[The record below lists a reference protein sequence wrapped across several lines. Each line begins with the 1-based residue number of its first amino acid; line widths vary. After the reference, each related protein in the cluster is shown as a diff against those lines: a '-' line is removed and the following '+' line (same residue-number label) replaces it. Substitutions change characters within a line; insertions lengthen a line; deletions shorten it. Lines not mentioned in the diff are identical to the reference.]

1 MRERNK
7 NGVPHL
13 LLAACFG
20 HAEAYELL
28 LEKSKANIEKT
39 ELGRNTA
46 LNLTAIERTCKQSDT
61 AAVKGSKGGH
71 KERKWLRTAPLSP
84 SVFT

>member
-28 LEKSKANIEKT
+28 LEKCKANIEKT
-39 ELGRNTA
+39 DLGRNTA
-46 LNLTAIERTCKQSDT
+46 LYLTAERTCKQSDT
-61 AAVKGSKGGH
+61 AAVQGSKGGH

-84 SVFT
+84 SVFI